1 MIDLEEEG
9 VIKFSY
15 DHTEAPFRRD
25 SEIDL
30 VYKLIAWR
38 NLMFETALIGQDPG
52 RYGGAGYG
60 NLSGRLGPFPGE
72 RGRRRFIVSG
82 TQTGGKS
89 CVSESDFCV
98 IETYDYRGNSVRST
112 GPAIPSSESMTHGAI
127 YDLSADVRFVFHAH
141 SPVLWNRAGALRIP
155 VTDANV
161 PYGTPAM
168 TQEVL
173 RLYRSTNLPDCKV
186 LSMGGHKDGIIVF
199 GQTAEEVGCILMV
212 YLARAYEFV
221 MREQGQL
228 CRYPETGQS

>member
-1 MIDLEEEG
+1 MVNLEEEG

-15 DHTEAPFRRD
+15 DHTTAPFRLE
-25 SEIDL
+25 SQVNL
-30 VYKLIAWR
+30 VFRLIAWR

-60 NLSGRLGPFPGE
+60 NLSGRLGPFPGG
-72 RGRRRFIVSG
+72 RGNRRFIISG
-82 TQTGGKS
+82 TQTGGKG
-89 CVSESDFCV
+89 CVTESDFCI
-98 IETYDYRGNSVRST
+98 IESYDYRANSVVST

-127 YDLSADVRFVFHAH
+127 YDLSPEVRYVFHAH
-141 SPVLWNRAGALRIP
+141 SPVLWNRAVALRIP
-155 VTDANV
+155 VTSADV

-173 RLYRSTNLPDCKV
+173 RLYRTSNLADIKV

-199 GQTAEEVGCILMV
+199 GQSAEEVGCILMV
-212 YLARAYEFV
+212 YLAKAYEFV

-228 CRYPETGQS
+228 CRYPETGQ